1 MALAAG
7 KIIQTMEDLR
17 EYCECKQEMQSVDE
31 LNRALR
37 ELLGFHPGYRSK
49 IKEIPYSELVRI
61 LVEGGYLN
69 ENLPFKDKEFL
80 LKETRFVPH
89 QSCSTQ
95 SIEDVSIQGAELL
108 FKALSQ
114 REGIDV
120 RSQALRELIQRPI
133 ENLEL
138 ELLITQY
145 SNEEHPLI
153 QQLYF

>member
-1 MALAAG
+1 LKALS
-7 KIIQTMEDLR
+7 Q
-17 EYCECKQEMQSVDE
+17 
-31 LNRALR
+31 
-37 ELLGFHPGYRSK
+37 
-49 IKEIPYSELVRI
+49 
-61 LVEGGYLN
+61 
-69 ENLPFKDKEFL
+69 
-80 LKETRFVPH
+80 
-89 QSCSTQ
+89 
-95 SIEDVSIQGAELL
+95 EDVSIQGAELL

-120 RSQALRELIQRPI
+120 RSQALSELIQRPI